1 MQAFGQACLSQ
12 PGCPL
17 QRLDLSDC
25 EAGDAAAVALA
36 SALMEGRQAE
46 AGGIPQ
52 GGHQSGPE
60 ALMGAGGMPPS
71 PSNQN
76 PKGSRTGPLTDLNLS
91 ANQFTIKGVGCGVW
105 IVESDDQW
113 IGCAT
118 TPVPKA
124 ENINFLAQKLYGAP
138 SPLSPQVL
146 PPWSLHCGTTGASS
160 RWTCHSTGQ
169 AQRRCGPAWTAWS
182 RGRGLLVPPLAGR
195 PPALSR
201 PR

>member
-1 MQAFGQACLSQ
+1 MFSPFAASAGVQAFGQACLSQ

-105 IVESDDQW
+105 RVM
-113 IGCAT
+113 
-118 TPVPKA
+118 
-124 ENINFLAQKLYGAP
+124 INGLGMPLPQCQKQKTLI
-138 SPLSPQVL
+138 S
-146 PPWSLHCGTTGASS
+146 
-160 RWTCHSTGQ
+160 
-169 AQRRCGPAWTAWS
+169 
-182 RGRGLLVPPLAGR
+182 
-195 PPALSR
+195 
-201 PR
+201 